1 MTAPPAEVTL
11 LERDREL
18 DLVERSL
25 DAAADGV
32 GGVLLIEGPPGIGKT
47 ALALAAA
54 QRARSAGVRV
64 LRAAG
69 SELERDFGYG
79 VVRQLFDPTLR
90 SATPTERKRLL
101 DGATGAGAALGI
113 GSQPAGEPA
122 AGSEFTTLHGLYWL
136 LANLSDDGPLLLAVD
151 DAHWADLASLRFLA
165 FLVSRLP
172 ELPVLLLV
180 CARQEEWQ
188 PESLFAAT
196 AFDPDGRPLTLD
208 PLSPDASAVLVRQR
222 FERPADDEFCAAC
235 HSVTSGNPFM
245 LSTLVDELL
254 SDQTSPVSQSVEAV
268 LAMSPRT
275 VTRAIVARLGRLSDG
290 ARSVAAAVAVLG
302 PEASAEEAS
311 ELVGFSPSEVRQ
323 AARELER
330 AAIFDSRE
338 LRFAHPIINN
348 AVYAD
353 LGPVERD
360 RLQRLAVGI
369 LQRAGAPVERVATRL
384 LACDPAGDPVTVETL
399 RRAARAALAGGASRS
414 AVSYL
419 RRALAEPCPD
429 HERVALLMELAS
441 AERLVDGLAATE
453 RLREALELNS
463 DPARHVEIAALL
475 AWVLSFTSETEEA
488 MRTAVAAL
496 DQLGDDQ
503 RDLRRQ
509 LECTILVAANHDRAL
524 EATQERVL
532 AQLDEV
538 EREPGLGARRIQ
550 AALLFQDMVTVT
562 APAAE
567 LAARAEQLLKDQLPL
582 LADNGGTA
590 FINPVQ
596 VLIGADSDR
605 ALSVLDEGLASA
617 RRSGDGYAAACD
629 LLFRCIAH
637 LHRGELNDAIAD
649 GIEGLAEIDRWGVE
663 AARVW
668 CSSQLALAQCRAG
681 DFQSV
686 ERTLAGIAAEDITPT
701 QFAWPYL
708 RMVIV
713 ELAAARGNFSESLEL
728 AEDWIRVRPRRAGS
742 DAIWAGKFL
751 WVATGLAH
759 MGEDR
764 DRAIEL
770 IAPDVEGM
778 RQWGAPM
785 GLGKVL
791 RVQAKVLGDA
801 EGEAALREAVAVLDG
816 SIAKFEHASALVD
829 LGALLRRTGRRKEAR
844 EPLRNGLVLARVCGA
859 APLVSRAEDEL
870 RASGQSPRTVI
881 QPGFDMLTASERRVA
896 ELAAAGHTNKQIAQ
910 SLFITVKTVEM
921 HLHRSYQKLDVSSR
935 SQLAGAL
942 ELSP

>member
-1 MTAPPAEVTL
+1 MTGPQPDVTL

-18 DLVERSL
+18 DLIEHSL

-32 GGVLLIEGPPGIGKT
+32 GGVVLIEGPPGIGKT
-47 ALALAAA
+47 TLAMSAMR
-54 QRARSAGVRV
+54 RARSAGMRV

-79 VVRQLFDPTLR
+79 VARQLFEPSLR
-90 SATPTERKRLL
+90 SATPSERKRLL
-101 DGATGAGAALGI
+101 DGAAGAGPALAI
-113 GSQPAGEPA
+113 GSEASGEPA
-122 AGSEFTTLHGLYWL
+122 AGSEFTTLHALYWL

-180 CARQEEWQ
+180 CAREGEGL
-188 PESLFAAT
+188 PGSLFT
-196 AFDPDGRPLTLD
+196 GTTSDPGQRPLTPK
-208 PLSPDASAVLVRQR
+208 PLSPQASAVLVRQR
-222 FERPADDEFCAAC
+222 FEQPADDEFCAAC
-235 HSVTSGNPFM
+235 HAVTSGNPFM
-245 LSTLVDELL
+245 LSTLVDELI
-254 SDQTSPVSQSVEAV
+254 SDRTPPLSQSVEAV

-275 VTRAIVARLGRLSDG
+275 VTRAIVARLGGLSEG
-290 ARSVAAAVAVLG
+290 AGSVARAVAVLG
-302 PEASAEEAS
+302 PDASAELIG
-311 ELVGFSPSEVRQ
+311 ELVGFPAREVRQ
-323 AARELER
+323 AALELER
-330 AAIFDSRE
+330 AAIFDSRD
-338 LRFAHPIINN
+338 LRFVHPIVQN

-360 RLQRLAVGI
+360 RLQHLAVGI
-369 LQRAGAPVERVATRL
+369 LQRSGARVERVATRL
-384 LACDPAGDPVTVETL
+384 LACDPAGDPATVETL
-399 RRAARAALAGGASRS
+399 RRASRAALAGGASQS
-414 AVSYL
+414 AVAYL

-429 HERVALLMELAS
+429 DDRVALLVELAS
-441 AERLVDGLAATE
+441 AERLIDGVAATE

-475 AWVLSFTSETEEA
+475 AWVLSFTSETDEA
-488 MRTAVAAL
+488 MQTAVAAL

-509 LECTILVAANHDRAL
+509 LECTILVAANQDTAL
-524 EATQERVL
+524 AATQERVM
-532 AQLDEV
+532 AQLDQV

-550 AALLFQDMVTVT
+550 AALLFQDMLTVT

-582 LADNGGTA
+582 VADNGGTA

-605 ALSVLDEGLASA
+605 ALTLLDAGLASA
-617 RRSGDGYAAACD
+617 RRSGDGYAGACN

-637 LHRGELNDAIAD
+637 LHRGELGDAISD
-649 GIEGLAEIDRWGVE
+649 GSDALIEINRWGV
-663 AARVW
+663 AAGRDW
-668 CSSQLALAQCRAG
+668 CASQLALAQIRAG
-681 DFQSV
+681 ELDAA
-686 ERTLAGIAAEDITPT
+686 ERTLAGIADEATSPT
-701 QFAWPYL
+701 RLAWAYH
-708 RMVIV
+708 RMATV
-713 ELAAARGNFSESLEL
+713 ELADARGDFVGCLEL
-728 AEDWIRVRPRRAGS
+728 ADDWIRTRPRRVAS
-742 DAIWAGKFL
+742 DAIWTGKFI

-759 MGEDR
+759 SGEER
-764 DRAIEL
+764 DRAAAL
-770 IAPDVEGM
+770 ITPDVEGM
-778 RQWGAPM
+778 RRWGAPL

-791 RVQAKVLGDA
+791 RAQAKVLGDV
-801 EGEAALREAVAVLDG
+801 EGEAPLREAVGVLEG

-859 APLVSRAEDEL
+859 APLVRRAEDEL

-881 QPGFDMLTASERRVA
+881 QPGVDMLTASERRVA
-896 ELAAAGHTNKQIAQ
+896 ELAAEGQTNKQIAQ

-921 HLHRSYQKLDVSSR
+921 HLHRSYLKLDLSSR
-935 SQLAGAL
+935 LQLSDAL
-942 ELSP
+942 KLSP